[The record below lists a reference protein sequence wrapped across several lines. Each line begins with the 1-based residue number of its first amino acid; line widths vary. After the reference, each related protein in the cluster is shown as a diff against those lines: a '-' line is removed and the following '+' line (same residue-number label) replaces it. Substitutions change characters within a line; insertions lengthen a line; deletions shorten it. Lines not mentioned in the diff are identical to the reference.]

1 MLWHKPSVRWLSKRG
16 RYSRGI
22 LVALAIGAALGLMSH
37 FNLLYGA
44 QLKSSDLLFGSAYL
58 QSPRQP
64 GEIVIVA
71 IDDSSLDQLGHYPS
85 WPRSYHAEVADVLS
99 SAGAR
104 VIAFDVLFSEPT
116 PDDEA
121 LAASISSAGNVVI
134 PLAYASITNESTATG
149 ATISFQDIVNPVRTL
164 QESAVAVGH
173 ANIVPDEDGI
183 VRRLPI
189 TISGGTGPSPALS
202 LTVVAGYLRR
212 PRVIESAIE
221 DDVLTFAGRSIPLDS
236 SGNMLINYTCDS
248 VAPMSFKTVSYA
260 EVLAG
265 NVEPSIF
272 QDKIVMIGATAVG
285 LGDTFWT
292 PAGRRMS
299 GVEIHATAADTILT
313 ANFLK
318 PVPATATTALIMV
331 LALLCGVMVLR
342 FRTVWSTVGCVLFG
356 IGYYLF
362 AFALFDQGAVM
373 DTLYPPLTILGTF
386 VGVNL
391 HNIVVERRE
400 KTEMAKTF
408 GRYISAPVVDNVLTA
423 LREGELELGGEERE
437 VTVLFADVRGFTS
450 ITERTP
456 VAELVKTLNRYLS
469 VIIEATLKHDGM
481 VNKLGGDGIMAV
493 WSAPIELED
502 HATPAVRTAIRAL
515 RDIRELQEREP
526 ELPKMDFGIG
536 INTGKVVAGNMGSV
550 NRLEYSVVG
559 DAVNT
564 AARLTDIVP
573 GGEIWIGSNS
583 HDLVKDSIATE
594 LLPPLAVRGKREPIH
609 AYRVVDCYDLRDDN
623 RNSRILV
630 AAG

>member
-1 MLWHKPSVRWLSKRG
+1 MHKPRVRWLSKRG

-22 LVALAIGAALGLMSH
+22 LVALAIGATLGLMSH

-44 QLKSSDLLFGSAYL
+44 QLKSGDLLFGSAYL
-58 QSPRQP
+58 QSPKQA

-71 IDDSSLDQLGHYPS
+71 IDDKSLGQLGHYSS
-85 WPRSYHAEVADVLS
+85 WSRSYHAEVADVLS

-116 PDDEA
+116 PDDEV
-121 LAASISSAGNVVI
+121 LAASIRNAGNVVI
-134 PLAYASITNESTATG
+134 PLAYASTTNKLTATG
-149 ATISFQDIVNPVRTL
+149 TIVSFQDILNPIRIL

-173 ANIVPDEDGI
+173 ANIIPDEDG
-183 VRRLPI
+183 VMRRLPI
-189 TISGGTGPSPALS
+189 TISGGADPTPALS
-202 LTVVAGYLRR
+202 LTVVASYLRR
-212 PRVIESAIE
+212 PQVIESAIE

-260 EVLAG
+260 DVLTG
-265 NVEPSIF
+265 NVEPDIF

-292 PAGRRMS
+292 PAGRIMS
-299 GVEIHATAADTILT
+299 GVEIHATAVDTILT

-318 PVPATATTALIMV
+318 PVPATATAASIMV
-331 LALLCGVMVLR
+331 LAFLCGLMVLR
-342 FRTVWSTVGCVLFG
+342 FRTVWSTVGCVLLG

-362 AFALFDQGAVM
+362 AFALFDKGAVM
-373 DTLYPPLTILGTF
+373 NTLYPPLTILSTF

-391 HNIVVERRE
+391 YNIVVERRE

-423 LREGELELGGEERE
+423 LREGELKLGGEERE
-437 VTVLFADVRGFTS
+437 ITVLFADVRGFTG

-456 VAELVKTLNRYLS
+456 VVELVKTLNRYLS

-481 VNKLGGDGIMAV
+481 VNKLGGDSIMAV
-493 WSAPIELED
+493 WNAPIELKD
-502 HATPAVRTAIRAL
+502 HAILAVRTAICAL
-515 RDIRELQEREP
+515 RDIREMQEREP

-564 AARLTDIVP
+564 AARLTDIAP

-583 HDLVKDSIATE
+583 HELVRGSIVTE
-594 LLPPLAVRGKREPIH
+594 SLPPLALRGKREPVH
-609 AYRVVDCYDLRDDN
+609 AYRVVDCYDLRDDSK
-623 RNSRILV
+623 NSRILV
-630 AAG
+630 ATG

>member
-1 MLWHKPSVRWLSKRG
+1 MKHKPRIRWLVKRG

-58 QSPRQP
+58 QSPRQQD
-64 GEIVIVA
+64 EIVIVA
-71 IDDSSLDQLGHYPS
+71 IDDRSLGQLGHYSS
-85 WPRSYHAEVADVLS
+85 WSRSYHADMADALN

-121 LAASISSAGNVVI
+121 LAASIRSAGNVVI
-134 PLAYASITNESTATG
+134 PVAYASITNKLTATG
-149 ATISFQDIVNPVRTL
+149 TIVSFQDILNPIRTL
-164 QESAVAVGH
+164 QESAVAIGH
-173 ANIVPDEDGI
+173 ANIFPDEDGV

-189 TISGGTGPSPALS
+189 TISGGTDPTPALS
-202 LTVVAGYLRR
+202 LTVVATYLRR
-212 PRVIESAIE
+212 PRVIESTIE

-236 SGNMLINYTCDS
+236 SRNMLINYTCDS
-248 VAPMSFKTVSYA
+248 LAPIGFKTVPYA
-260 EVLAG
+260 DVLTD
-265 NVEPSIF
+265 NFEPNIF

-292 PAGRRMS
+292 PAGQRMS
-299 GVEIHATAADTILT
+299 GVEIHATAVDTILT
-313 ANFLK
+313 ANFLR
-318 PVPATATTALIMV
+318 PVPTTTTVASIMV
-331 LALLCGVMVLR
+331 LALLCGLMVLR
-342 FRTVWSTVGCVLFG
+342 SRTVWSTVGCVLTG

-362 AFALFDQGAVM
+362 AFALFDKGVIVN
-373 DTLYPPLTILGTF
+373 TLYPPLTILGTF

-423 LREGELELGGEERE
+423 LREGELKLGGEERE

-456 VAELVKTLNRYLS
+456 VVELVKTLNRYLS

-481 VNKLGGDGIMAV
+481 VNKLGGDSIMAV
-493 WSAPIELED
+493 WNAPIELEA
-502 HATPAVRTAIRAL
+502 HAMLAVRTAVRAV
-515 RDIRELQEREP
+515 RDIMELQEHEP

-536 INTGKVVAGNMGSV
+536 INTGKVVAGNMGSA

-564 AARLTDIVP
+564 AARLSDIAP
-573 GGEIWIGSNS
+573 GGEIWIGSTS
-583 HDLVKDSIATE
+583 YTLVKGNIIAET
-594 LLPPLAVRGKREPIH
+594 LPPLAVRGKREPVH

-623 RNSRILV
+623 QNSQIPV